1 VDRRTNDRRY
11 DIDWLRVSATY
22 LLLFFHV
29 GMVFNPAPFYHIRN
43 ANQSFAMLIVCGFI
57 SLWHMPL
64 FFLLA
69 GWSAFS
75 SLSVRNT
82 GGFLRER
89 FFRLFVPLV
98 AGCVLLM
105 PAIKYLE
112 LSSGLDANYTGLYVA
127 PSLQE
132 GFRQVI
138 PSGLPAAAPFDES
151 FLSFLPTFFTHLSR
165 FTWAH
170 LWFVAYLLTFTLLY
184 LPLFRRILDSRKRFE
199 RGVSALWVYGPILPL
214 AIVQVTMRERWP
226 GLQNLV
232 DDWANFAYYS
242 TFLIAGFALA
252 RFPALEEAMHRERK
266 RALVVA
272 LAATLVLLLGVL
284 GVFSS
289 PGILLANTAIAGW
302 CFVVALLGWARQ
314 KLSFSTG
321 MLAYLTESAFP
332 VYLLHQLAI
341 VVPGYFLIRLPLGL
355 WTKFFLLLAV
365 STATTIAIY
374 HLLVRPFSVP
384 RFLCGMKTT
393 RTSVRQRLA
402 VGLTGAG
409 VALIAILAAGLTPSS
424 EAAQQR
430 IVSPLGHWYAEG
442 GAAQVE
448 ITACNDGLCG
458 RVAFLRSPFDE
469 NGCELRDVSNPDP
482 QQRSGPVLGLEILHA
497 AQRSA
502 DNQQEWSGTIYD
514 PGSGRTYS
522 CTIRADGD
530 DRLQLRGYIGV
541 PLIGR
546 TTTWI
551 RVGREDRTCR
561 DTAQRAAL
569 APNSENPS

>member
-1 VDRRTNDRRY
+1 MNQRTDDRRY

-22 LLLFFHV
+22 LLLLFHV

-43 ANQSFAMLIVCGFI
+43 ADQSFAMLIVCGFI

-75 SLSVRNT
+75 SISVRNT

-105 PAIKYLE
+105 PAIKFLE
-112 LSSGLDANYTGLYVA
+112 LSSGLDANYTGLHVA

-138 PSGLPAAAPFDES
+138 PSGLPVAAPFNES

-184 LPLFRRILDSRKRFE
+184 LPLFRRIRDSREWFG
-199 RGVSALWVYGPILPL
+199 RGVSVIWVYGPILPL
-214 AIVQVTMRERWP
+214 AIIQVTMRERWP
-226 GLQNLV
+226 GLQNLI

-242 TFLIAGFALA
+242 IYLIAGFALA

-266 RALVVA
+266 RALA
-272 LAATLVLLLGVL
+272 IGLAATVVLLLGVL
-284 GVFSS
+284 GAFSS
-289 PGILLANTAIAGW
+289 PSILLANTAIAGW
-302 CFVVALLGWARQ
+302 CFVVSLLGWARR
-314 KLSFSTG
+314 KLSYQTAA
-321 MLAYLTESAFP
+321 LAYLTESAFP
-332 VYLLHQLAI
+332 VYLLHQWAI
-341 VVPGYFLIRLPLGL
+341 VVPGYFLIRSPLGL
-355 WTKFFLLLAV
+355 WTKFLLLLV
-365 STATTIAIY
+365 ISTALTMAPY
-374 HLLVRPFSVP
+374 HLLVRPFSIP

-393 RTSVRQRLA
+393 RASVRRRLA
-402 VGLTGAG
+402 VGLTAG
-409 VALIAILAAGLTPSS
+409 GVVLAAVVVAGMTPPS
-424 EAAQQR
+424 EAAQER
-430 IVSPLGHWYAEG
+430 IASPLGRWYAEG

-448 ITACNDGLCG
+448 ITECDAGLCG

-469 NGCELRDVSNPDP
+469 NGCEMRDVNNPDP
-482 QQRSGPVLGLEILHA
+482 ERRTEPVLGLEILHA
-497 AQRSA
+497 AERSA
-502 DNQQEWSGTIYD
+502 GSRPEWSGTIYD
-514 PGSGRTYS
+514 PGSGSTYS
-522 CTIRADGD
+522 CTIRSDGD
-530 DRLQLRGYIGV
+530 DRLRLRGYIGV

-546 TTTWI
+546 TTTWV
-551 RVGREDRTCR
+551 RVGREDQTCR
-561 DTAQRAAL
+561 DTAQRAP
-569 APNSENPS
+569 APGNENRS